1 MQASPRGMFQAST
14 DMDHTITSQSSETGT
29 VPLRVF
35 LVEDS
40 PDIRN
45 LMIETLNEIPGIVL
59 AGFSEGED
67 EALRKIDSGG
77 YDVLILDIEL
87 KQGNGMSLLRSLAE
101 STKPLNSL
109 KIIFSNNVSNTFRR
123 VAEQYGVRFFF
134 DKSSELTKLRDL
146 LMALGAGLAA
156 R

>member
-1 MQASPRGMFQAST
+1 
-14 DMDHTITSQSSETGT
+14 MDHTITSQETGHST
-29 VPLRVF
+29 APLRVF

-40 PDIRN
+40 PDVRN

-67 EALRKIDSGG
+67 EALQKIDTGA

-87 KQGNGMSLLRSLAE
+87 KQGNGMSLLRTLAE
-101 STKPLNSL
+101 SGKPLTSL
-109 KIIFSNNVSNTFRR
+109 KIIFSNNVSNAFRR
-123 VAEQYGVRFFF
+123 VGEQYGVQFFF

-146 LMALGAGLAA
+146 LAVLGAGLHAH
-156 R
+156 